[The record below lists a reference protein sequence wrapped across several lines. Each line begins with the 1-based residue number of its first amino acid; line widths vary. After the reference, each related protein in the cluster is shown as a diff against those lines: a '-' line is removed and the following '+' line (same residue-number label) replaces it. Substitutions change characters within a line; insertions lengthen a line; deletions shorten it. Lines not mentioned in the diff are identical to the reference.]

1 MTTSPLFFQSPP
13 SQALHLFSCRKK
25 KQREPIWNRYTK
37 STRSPGIM
45 GVQWKITTILFE
57 RKRSDWSISTHFPR
71 KNHGAMGGRVPPNST
86 SFLIILFQNGWF
98 YQLPNQKRRKNGW
111 FLLCIQLFSRAR
123 QPQNMHKIHTVH
135 SGFSD
140 IAMGNLPFE
149 DVSPIKNG
157 GFPLLC

>member
-1 MTTSPLFFQSPP
+1 MVVSKNDGTPKSSMFIRISIINHPFGGTIIFGNIHIPNRPVLPESWGSVENDLYFWKDQIGVSPP
-13 SQALHLFSCRKK
+13 IFHEK
-25 KQREPIWNRYTK
+25 T
-37 STRSPGIM
+37 M
-45 GVQWKITTILFE
+45 M
-57 RKRSDWSISTHFPR
+57 
-71 KNHGAMGGRVPPNST
+71 MGGRVPPNST

-98 YQLPNQKRRKNGW
+98 YQLPNQKHRKNRW

>member
-1 MTTSPLFFQSPP
+1 MVVSKNDGTPKSSMFIRISIINHPFGGTIIFGNIHIPNRPVLPQSGGFSGNFPYTF
-13 SQALHLFSCRKK
+13 SRIRLEYLHPFST
-25 KQREPIWNRYTK
+25 E
-37 STRSPGIM
+37 
-45 GVQWKITTILFE
+45 
-57 RKRSDWSISTHFPR
+57 
-71 KNHGAMGGRVPPNST
+71 KNMMMGGRVPPNST

-98 YQLPNQKRRKNGW
+98 YQLPNQKHRKNGW